1 MTGDASSSKRATGK
15 KKASRKQSAKANGR
29 KGRGIALRKHLQHL
43 RVAELRDVMTFWDG
57 TEQVN
62 GTKRDLVNDLERLM
76 SEEGTVYRRVRTLTR
91 KVLDVLLLL
100 LRRDSYA
107 SDLPGLFQRLPGE
120 EGVHLEFHEAEAG
133 LKALFR
139 RGFLAEVADK
149 SMGAAAN
156 GNGRVVYTVPDELGT
171 TLTSLFREE
180 TRTIGSVMSLGQHTA
195 SITATERARLRER
208 FAGLPA
214 AAGPQDAQAILGSGG
229 APDLL
234 GHLDEDARKVAEY
247 VMARH
252 AGFVTRADWSRR
264 RSLKEL
270 TWDRKGWSAAL
281 EAAGVGTVARL
292 SLSQYGIA
300 CDDDAL
306 VVFDEVIEDWLA
318 QTAPTGLDG
327 ADTLKPGCD
336 LVADLCAFLEHV
348 RRNPVRV
355 SRTGE
360 VYKAGRRKIQ
370 DGFIFRESFL
380 AGKPEIWSEVYGAA
394 EHLAL
399 IGTDEEGF
407 LELQPEAER
416 FLLLPLEEKVREL
429 YRLAIEQAGPRGR
442 SLHQHELRKLV
453 ADVLREQPERWFFG
467 RTLATL
473 CRHRYLATLDE
484 RGIED
489 RHRDRFFSAYFSG
502 RETPADLLDELDSHW
517 LRRMY
522 VLGFL
527 EAAARDDTIVA
538 WRLSPVGARVLGAEV
553 SDLDTGLKPML
564 VNPDFEI
571 LVLPEGDVSDV
582 IHTLDGFAQRVKT
595 EDVVHFRVT
604 KETIEAAAGAGRSV
618 EDFLT
623 FLSARARG
631 EVPQNVIYSINA
643 WAGAVTFA
651 TLERGVV
658 LKTTDEVALERIL
671 QFPEMGALVIR
682 RLGDGEVLLKEA
694 PTNRKLLAAMRERG
708 IEVQGP

>member
-1 MTGDASSSKRATGK
+1 MTGDLSSQKKTRAKAPRKRA
-15 KKASRKQSAKANGR
+15 ANGR
-29 KGRGIALRKHLQHL
+29 KARGIALRKHLQHL
-43 RVAELRDVMTFWDG
+43 RVAELRDVMTFWNG
-57 TEQVN
+57 NEQVN
-62 GTKRDLVNDLERLM
+62 GTKRELVDDLERLM

-120 EGVHLEFHEAEAG
+120 EAVELEFHEAEAG

-149 SMGAAAN
+149 SMAAN
-156 GNGRVVYTVPDELGT
+156 GNGRVVYTVPDELGE

-180 TRTIGSVMSLGQHTA
+180 TRTIGSVMSLGQHA
-195 SITATERARLRER
+195 AAITATERAKLQDR
-208 FAGLPA
+208 FPGLGG
-214 AAGPQDAQAILGSGG
+214 AAGPEDAQAILGTDG
-229 APDLL
+229 APALL
-234 GHLDEDARKVAEY
+234 EFLEDEQRKVAEFA
-247 VMARH
+247 MARH
-252 AGFVTRADWSRR
+252 AGFITRTDWSRR
-264 RSLKEL
+264 RVLKDL
-270 TWDRKGWSAAL
+270 SWDRKGWSQAF
-281 EAAGVGTVARL
+281 EGAGVGTVARL

-306 VVFDEVIEDWLA
+306 VVFDEVLEDWLQ
-318 QTAPTGLDG
+318 QTAPEDLGG
-327 ADTLKPGCD
+327 AEILRPGCD

-394 EHLAL
+394 EHLTL
-399 IGTDEEGF
+399 IGTDDEGF

-453 ADVLREQPERWFFG
+453 ADVLREQPERWFFE
-467 RTLATL
+467 RSLATL

-484 RGIED
+484 LGIED

-522 VLGFL
+522 MLGFL
-527 EAAARDDTIVA
+527 EAAVKDDTIVA

-553 SDLDTGLKPML
+553 SDLDTGLQPML

-582 IHTLDGFAQRVKT
+582 IHTLDGYAQRVKT
-595 EDVVHFRVT
+595 EDVVHFRLT
-604 KETIEAAAGAGRSV
+604 KESIEAAVGAGRSV
-618 EDFLT
+618 KDFT
-623 FLSARARG
+623 AFLEARSRG
-631 EVPQNVIYSINA
+631 DVPQNVIYSIKS

-651 TLERGVV
+651 TLEKGVV
-658 LKTTDEVALERIL
+658 LKTEDEVALERIL
-671 QFPEMGALVIR
+671 QFPEMQALVIR
-682 RLGDGEVLLKEA
+682 RLGEGEVLLKAA
-694 PTNRKLLAAMRERG
+694 PTDRKLLASMRERG

>member
-1 MTGDASSSKRATGK
+1 MTRKSAPKRTP
-15 KKASRKQSAKANGR
+15 KARKST
-29 KGRGIALRKHLQHL
+29 RGIALKKHLQHL
-43 RVAELRDVMTFWDG
+43 RVAELRDVSTFWTG
-57 TEQVN
+57 VEQVN
-62 GTKRDLVNDLERLM
+62 GTKRDLVDNLERLM
-76 SEEGTVYRRVRTLTR
+76 LEEGTVYRRVRTLTR

-100 LRRDSYA
+100 LRRESYA

-120 EGVHLEFHEAEAG
+120 EGVHLEYHEAEAG

-149 SMGAAAN
+149 SMASA
-156 GNGRVVYTVPDELGT
+156 NGRVVYTVPDELGT

-180 TRTIGSVMSLGQHTA
+180 TRTIGSVMSLTQHA
-195 SITATERARLRER
+195 AAITATERAALRQM
-208 FAGLPA
+208 FPALPA
-214 AAGPQDAQAILGSGG
+214 AAGPQDASAVLGGDG
-229 APDLL
+229 APALL
-234 GHLDEDARKVAEY
+234 DRLDDAERRVTEY

-264 RSLKEL
+264 RSLKDI
-270 TWDRKGWSAAL
+270 TWDRGWSKGL
-281 EAAGVGTVARL
+281 EQAGVGTVARL
-292 SLSQYGIA
+292 SLSHYGIA
-300 CDDDAL
+300 CDDEAL
-306 VVFDEVIEDWLA
+306 VVFDEVIEDWL
-318 QTAPTGLDG
+318 QRTQPEGLDG
-327 ADTLKPGCD
+327 AEVLKPGCD

-355 SRTGE
+355 SRAGE

-370 DGFIFRESFL
+370 DGFVFRDSLL
-380 AGKPEIWSEVYGAA
+380 AGKEEIWGEVYGAA
-394 EHLAL
+394 DNLTFV
-399 IGTDEEGF
+399 GTDDEGF

-429 YRLAIEQAGPRGR
+429 YALAIEQAGPRGR

-453 ADVLREQPERWFFG
+453 ADVLREQPERWFHG

-502 RETPADLLDELDSHW
+502 RETPADLIDELDTHW

-527 EAAARDDTIVA
+527 DAAIKNDAVVA

-553 SDLDTGLKPML
+553 AELDTGLKPVL

-582 IHTLDGFAQRVKT
+582 IHTLDSFAQRVKT
-595 EDVVHFRVT
+595 EDVVHFRLT
-604 KETIEAAAGAGRSV
+604 KESIEAATGAGRSV
-618 EDFLT
+618 EAFLE
-623 FLSARARG
+623 FLQARARG
-631 EVPQNVIYSINA
+631 DVPQNVLYSIKS
-643 WAGAVTFA
+643 WAGAVAFA
-651 TLERGVV
+651 TLEKGVV
-658 LKTTDEVALERIL
+658 LKTSDEVALERIL
-671 QFPEMGALVIR
+671 NFPEMQALVIR
-682 RLGDGEVLLKEA
+682 RLGEAEVLLKAA
-694 PTNRKLLAAMRERG
+694 PTDRKLLAAMRERG
-708 IEVQGP
+708 IEVQGL

>member
-1 MTGDASSSKRATGK
+1 MSGEATPKNGSGLSKG
-15 KKASRKQSAKANGR
+15 SNGR
-29 KGRGIALRKHLQHL
+29 KGRGIALRTHLQHL
-43 RVAELRDVMTFWDG
+43 RVAELRDVMTFWSG
-57 TEQVN
+57 TEQIN
-62 GTKRDLVNDLERLM
+62 GTKRDLITDLERLM
-76 SEEGTVYRRVRTLTR
+76 AEEGTVYRRVRTLTR

-100 LRRDSYA
+100 LRRESYA

-120 EGVHLEFHEAEAG
+120 EGVRLEYHEAEAG

-139 RGFLAEVADK
+139 RGFLAEVSDK
-149 SMGAAAN
+149 TMAGSIGNA
-156 GNGRVVYTVPDELGT
+156 NGRVVFTVPDELGT

-180 TRTIGSVMSLGQHTA
+180 TRTIGSVMSLVQHTA
-195 SITATERARLRER
+195 TITATEREALRGE
-208 FAGLPA
+208 FKALPVA
-214 AAGPQDAQAILGSGG
+214 PGAQDAAAILGAEGSTG
-229 APDLL
+229 LL
-234 GHLDEDARKVAEY
+234 ARLEEIPREVAEFAL
-247 VMARH
+247 ARH
-252 AGFVTRADWSRR
+252 AGFMTRTDWARR
-264 RSLKEL
+264 RVLKDL
-270 TWDRKGWSAAL
+270 RWDRKGWAQVL
-281 EAAGVGTVARL
+281 EKAGVGTVARL
-292 SLSQYGIA
+292 SLGQYGIA

-306 VVFDEVIEDWLA
+306 VIFDAVNEDWLERA
-318 QTAPTGLDG
+318 APADLGG
-327 ADTLKPGCD
+327 AETLKPGCD

-360 VYKAGRRKIQ
+360 VYKAGRRKLQ
-370 DGFIFRESFL
+370 DGFVFRESFL
-380 AGKPEIWSEVYGAA
+380 AGKTEIWSEVHGAA
-394 EHLAL
+394 EHLSL
-399 IGTDEEGF
+399 IATDDEGF

-429 YRLAIEQAGPRGR
+429 YRLAMEQAGPRGR
-442 SLHQHELRKLV
+442 SLHQHELRKIV
-453 ADVLREQPERWFFG
+453 AEVLREQPKRWFFD
-467 RTLATL
+467 RALATI

-502 RETPADLLDELDSHW
+502 SETPADLLDELDTYW

-527 EAAARDDTIVA
+527 EAAVKNDTVVA

-553 SDLDTGLKPML
+553 SDLDTGLEPML

-582 IHTLDGFAQRVKT
+582 VHTLDGFAQRVKT
-595 EDVVHFRVT
+595 EDVVHFRLT
-604 KETIEAAAGAGRSV
+604 KESIEAAVGAGRSV
-618 EDFLT
+618 VDFLA
-623 FLSARARG
+623 FLQARARG
-631 EVPQNVIYSINA
+631 DVPQNVLYSINA

-658 LKTTDEVALERIL
+658 LKTSDELALERIL
-671 QFPEMGALVIR
+671 NFPEMGALVIR
-682 RLGDGEVLLKEA
+682 RLGDGEVLLKDA
-694 PTNRKLLAAMRERG
+694 PTDRKLLAAMRVRG

>member
-1 MTGDASSSKRATGK
+1 MTGDATSKNGGPRPKAT
-15 KKASRKQSAKANGR
+15 NGR
-29 KGRGIALRKHLQHL
+29 KARGIALRKHLQHL
-43 RVAELRDVMTFWDG
+43 RVAELRDVMTFWSG
-57 TEQVN
+57 TEQIN
-62 GTKRDLVNDLERLM
+62 GTKRDLVTGLERLM

-100 LRRDSYA
+100 LRRDGFA
-107 SDLPGLFQRLPGE
+107 SDLPGLFPRLPGE
-120 EGVHLEFHEAEAG
+120 EGVQLEYHEAEAG

-139 RGFLAEVADK
+139 RGFLAEVSDK
-149 SMGAAAN
+149 TMAGAIGN
-156 GNGRVVYTVPDELGT
+156 GNGRVVFTVPEELGT

-180 TRTIGSVMSLGQHTA
+180 TRTIGSVMSLAQHTA
-195 SITATERARLRER
+195 SITATEREALRAE
-208 FAGLPA
+208 FGALPVSPGPEDA
-214 AAGPQDAQAILGSGG
+214 AAILGKDG
-229 APDLL
+229 APGLL
-234 GHLDEDARKVAEY
+234 ARVDDAPRSVAEFA
-247 VMARH
+247 MTRH
-252 AGFVTRADWSRR
+252 AGFVTRTDWSRR
-264 RSLKEL
+264 RVLKDL
-270 TWDRKGWSAAL
+270 RWDRKGWAKAL
-281 EAAGVGTVARL
+281 ENAGVGTVARL
-292 SLSQYGIA
+292 SLGTYGIA

-306 VVFDEVIEDWLA
+306 VVFDAVLEDWIER
-318 QTAPTGLDG
+318 TAPEDLGG
-327 ADTLKPGCD
+327 AEILKPGCD

-360 VYKAGRRKIQ
+360 VYKAGRRRLQ
-370 DGFIFRESFL
+370 DGFVFRESFL
-380 AGKPEIWSEVYGAA
+380 AGKSEIWSEVHGAA

-399 IGTDEEGF
+399 VGIDDEGF
-407 LELQPEAER
+407 LELQGEAER

-442 SLHQHELRKLV
+442 SLHQHELRKIV
-453 ADVLREQPERWFFG
+453 AEVLREHPERWFHD

-502 RETPADLLDELDSHW
+502 RETPADLLDELDTHW
-517 LRRMY
+517 LRRLY

-527 EAAARDDTIVA
+527 EAAVRDDTVVA

-553 SDLDTGLKPML
+553 SDLETGLEPML
-564 VNPDFEI
+564 VNPEFEI

-582 IHTLDGFAQRVKT
+582 VHTLDGFAQRVKT
-595 EDVVHFRVT
+595 EDVVHFRLT
-604 KETIEAAAGAGRSV
+604 KESIEAAVGAGRSV
-618 EDFLT
+618 AK
-623 FLSARARG
+623 FLSFLQARSRG
-631 EVPQNVIYSINA
+631 DVPQNVLYSINA

-658 LKTTDEVALERIL
+658 LKTSDEVALERIL
-671 QFPEMGALVIR
+671 NFPEMAALVIR
-682 RLGDGEVLLKEA
+682 RLGDGEVLLKDA
-694 PTNRKLLAAMRERG
+694 PTDRKLLAAMRERG